1 VEKATRAQSVRNAR
15 SAQPRCQGGSRGVRE
30 KCSTLV
36 GGTDEPH
43 DTAPIQ
49 RSTSPYRLLGFRLL
63 GLEQGPAHTMAA
75 QDAPKHI
82 DEAVRLLR
90 AAVGSNRPEEAL
102 ILLQLAAARLE
113 VTKHDLS
120 NDATRPWLD
129 GEPNK

>member
-1 VEKATRAQSVRNAR
+1 
-15 SAQPRCQGGSRGVRE
+15 
-30 KCSTLV
+30 
-36 GGTDEPH
+36 
-43 DTAPIQ
+43 
-49 RSTSPYRLLGFRLL
+49 
-63 GLEQGPAHTMAA
+63 MAA

-120 NDATRPWLD
+120 NDATQPWLD